1 MVQKMNKHDVCYH
14 IFRDNWGH
22 RTNGEFFDVA
32 FEDLVKKY
40 CRIAHIEEREDI
52 SEKRK
57 ALDE

>member
-1 MVQKMNKHDVCYH
+1 MNKHDVCYH

-40 CRIAHIEEREDI
+40 CRIAHIEEREDL